1 MVSILIKRLKL
12 SKFNGELCENLF
24 ADIRFIT
31 KDMFEDVTSQYNRVS
46 DSIEN
51 KNLCRVG
58 YIVVGNIKET
68 YAK

>member
-1 MVSILIKRLKL
+1 MKKSEIIQMI
-12 SKFNGELCENLF
+12 N
-24 ADIRFIT
+24 
-31 KDMFEDVTSQYNRVS
+31 

-51 KNLCRVG
+51 KNLCRVW